1 MLLIAS
7 HSGTQTEGDSI
18 PWVLWFSWWRMDSQ
32 EMELEP
38 TCLLKACAQT
48 GAVTST
54 LILLVKATQVG
65 TPTVSA
71 AGRALH
77 PHQSMAMVG
86 RQEGL

>member
-1 MLLIAS
+1 
-7 HSGTQTEGDSI
+7 
-18 PWVLWFSWWRMDSQ
+18 MDSQ

-38 TCLLKACAQT
+38 ACLLKARAQT

-77 PHQSMAMVG
+77 PHWSMASVG